1 MEERQM
7 MYQKFWGLLFLMAA
21 TSSLVGCGLKPHVDI
36 YMEPVAKGEKAQI
49 NPQAGSITLEQ
60 KGVRITLEP
69 LDGVKLFELTEDPSI
84 NPYLVSDG
92 RNIDPLYT
100 VFGVR
105 VRNID
110 NKRVVI
116 DETGF
121 LIDAHGDQYAS
132 LPYGFFSRVY
142 DTTGPRTAVYHDIG
156 YRHSSPYPRSLYRS
170 PYRHYF
176 YGHLNRY
183 RNRPPYRVYHTYP
196 DPYHLNDARN
206 VARDT
211 VFKGGKLFQG
221 AKRSGLLVFDRLDLE
236 ATDVSVIIPNV
247 IIINGEE
254 SRSKVDF
261 EFDFRQV
268 VAVQE

>member
-1 MEERQM
+1 
-7 MYQKFWGLLFLMAA
+7 MYKRLWDLFFLVV
-21 TSSLVGCGLKPHVDI
+21 TVSLLVGCGPKLHVDI
-36 YMEPVAKGEKAQI
+36 YMEPVAKGENARI
-49 NPQAGSITLEQ
+49 NPQTGSITIEQ

>member
-1 MEERQM
+1 
-7 MYQKFWGLLFLMAA
+7 MYKRLWDLFFLVV
-21 TSSLVGCGLKPHVDI
+21 TVSLLVGCGPKLHVDI
-36 YMEPVAKGEKAQI
+36 YMEPVAKGENARI
-49 NPQAGSITLEQ
+49 NPQTGSITIEQ
-60 KGVRITLEP
+60 KRVRITLEP

>member
-1 MEERQM
+1 M
-7 MYQKFWGLLFLMAA
+7 MYQKFWGLLFVMAA
-21 TSSLVGCGLKPHVDI
+21 TSSLAGCGLKPHVDI
-36 YMEPVAKGEKAQI
+36 YMEPVAKGEQANI
-49 NPQAGSITLEQ
+49 NPQAGSITVEQ
-60 KGVRITLEP
+60 KGVHITLEP
-69 LDGVKLFELTEDPSI
+69 LDSVKLFELTEDPGI

-92 RNIDPLYT
+92 RNIEPLYT

-105 VRNID
+105 VRNMD

-116 DETGF
+116 DETAF

-132 LPYGFFSRVY
+132 LPYGFFRDVY
-142 DTTGPRTAVYHDIG
+142 ETPHPRTAVYHDIG
-156 YRHSSPYPRSLYRS
+156 YRYAYPYPRSLYRS
-170 PYRHYF
+170 PYSHYF

-183 RNRPPYRVYHTYP
+183 RYHAPYRVYRTYP
-196 DPYHLNDARN
+196 DHYQLNDARS

-211 VFKGGKLFQG
+211 VFDGGKLFRG

-247 IIINGEE
+247 IIMNGEG

-268 VAVQE
+268 VAVEE

>member
-1 MEERQM
+1 MHKRL
-7 MYQKFWGLLFLMAA
+7 WDLFFLVV
-21 TSSLVGCGLKPHVDI
+21 TVSLLVGCGPKLHVDI
-36 YMEPVAKGEKAQI
+36 YMEPVAKGENARI
-49 NPQAGSITLEQ
+49 NPQTGSITIEQ
-60 KGVRITLEP
+60 KRVRITLEP

>member
-1 MEERQM
+1 M

-69 LDGVKLFELTEDPSI
+69 LDEAKLFELTEDSRI

-92 RNIDPLYT
+92 RKIEPLYT
-100 VFGVR
+100 VFGIR

-116 DETGF
+116 DETAF
-121 LIDAHGDQYAS
+121 LIDADGEQYAS
-132 LPYGFFSRVY
+132 LPHDFFSDLY
-142 DTTGPRTAVYHDIG
+142 HNTGPRTVVYHDIG
-156 YRHSSPYPRSLYRS
+156 DRYSYPYPRSLYRS
-170 PYRHYF
+170 PYRHYY
-176 YGHLNRY
+176 YGHLHRY
-183 RNRPPYRVYHTYP
+183 RNHRPYRVYHTYP
-196 DPYHLNDARN
+196 DPYHVNDTRN
-206 VARDT
+206 VTQDT
-211 VFKGGKLFQG
+211 IFNGGKLFWG
-221 AKRSGLLVFDRLDLE
+221 AKRKGLLVFNRIDIR

-247 IIINGEE
+247 LVMDNGG
-254 SRSKVDF
+254 SQSGVDF
-261 EFDFRQV
+261 EFEFRQV
-268 VAVQE
+268 VAVEE

>member
-1 MEERQM
+1 
-7 MYQKFWGLLFLMAA
+7 MYKRLWDLFFLVV
-21 TSSLVGCGLKPHVDI
+21 TVSLLVGCGPKLHVDI
-36 YMEPVAKGEKAQI
+36 YMEPVAKSENARI
-49 NPQAGSITLEQ
+49 NPQTGSITIEQ
-60 KGVRITLEP
+60 KRVRITLEP

-268 VAVQE
+268 VAVEE

>member
-1 MEERQM
+1 MTYR
-7 MYQKFWGLLFLMAA
+7 KFWGLLFLVAA
-21 TSSLVGCGLKPHVDI
+21 TSYLTGCGLKQHIDV
-36 YMEPVAKGEKAQI
+36 YMEPVAEGEKAQI
-49 NPQAGSITLEQ
+49 NPQAGSITVEQ

-69 LDGVKLFELTEDPSI
+69 LDSAKLAELIEHPRI
-84 NPYLVSDG
+84 NPFVVSDG
-92 RNIDPLYT
+92 RNSDGRNLVPLYT

-105 VRNID
+105 VRNVD
-110 NKRVVI
+110 NRRVVI

-132 LPYGFFSRVY
+132 LPYSFFSDVY
-142 DTTGPRTAVYHDIG
+142 DSPSPRTVVYRDIG
-156 YRHSSPYPRSLYRS
+156 YRDSYPYPRSLYRS

-176 YGHLNRY
+176 YGHHHRY
-183 RNRPPYRVYHTYP
+183 RYHPPYRVYHTYP
-196 DPYHLNDARN
+196 DPYDLNDARS

-211 VFKGGKLFQG
+211 IFEGGKLFRG

-247 IIINGEE
+247 IIMNGDG

-268 VAVQE
+268 VAVEE

>member
-1 MEERQM
+1 M
-7 MYQKFWGLLFLMAA
+7 MCQKFWGLLFLLAA
-21 TSSLVGCGLKPHVDI
+21 AASLVGCSVKPNVDI
-36 YMEPVAKGEKAQI
+36 YMEPAAKGETAQI
-49 NPQAGSITLEQ
+49 NPRAGSITVEQ

-69 LDGVKLFELTEDPSI
+69 LDEVKLFELTENPSI

-92 RNIDPLYT
+92 RNIEPLYT

-121 LIDAHGDQYAS
+121 LIDANGDQYAS

-142 DTTGPRTAVYHDIG
+142 ENAAPRTAVYHDIG
-156 YRHSSPYPRSLYRS
+156 YRYSYPYPRSFYRS

-176 YGHLNRY
+176 YGHLHRY
-183 RNRPPYRVYHTYP
+183 RYHPPYRVYHTYP
-196 DPYHLNDARN
+196 DPYHLHDARN

-211 VFKGGKLFQG
+211 VFKGGKLFRG
-221 AKRSGLLVFDRLDLE
+221 AKRSGVLVFDRLDMH

-247 IIINGEE
+247 IIMNGEGG
-254 SRSKVDF
+254 RSKVDF

-268 VAVQE
+268 VAEKE